1 MACRKNSRSLGPPPS
16 ERAGTSAPPRRKS
29 GKLGSALWTEPEPWL
44 HPAERAGTL
53 AVPCPCSRPWET
65 QSKVTAVVL
74 GGRSPRAAE
83 GREAFSEGSG
93 RRSEERGFLARLQGE
108 AQREQGAALGRGGRG
123 LRAACA
129 LAPAQPLAQG
139 SHGGASAL
147 HVRESEGQEGG
158 LAGLACHG
166 GRGDPWRAA
175 GGGPAGRLPAHS
187 VSDFPLGSEG
197 GQACEWALLRSSTGR
212 SPAPRGLEAGI
223 RREDAGPSAHVPGPR
238 RCPDVTRPEFCRAG
252 RGPLAGRGSAEAES
266 LAGQVEVRTPRR
278 ARGPSVSGVRGPEAP
293 SVGAGLRSQEGV
305 SRLWQV

>member
-1 MACRKNSRSLGPPPS
+1 MSGFSTPEWDSCQRPAERAGTLALACRKNSRSLGPPPS

-175 GGGPAGRLPAHS
+175 GRQAGFLRIPCPTSPWGLRAGRL
-187 VSDFPLGSEG
+187 VSGRCSAAAQEGAQPRAAWRQGSG
-197 GQACEWALLRSSTGR
+197 GRTR
-212 SPAPRGLEAGI
+212 APRPTCQG
-223 RREDAGPSAHVPGPR
+223 
-238 RCPDVTRPEFCRAG
+238 RAG
-252 RGPLAGRGSAEAES
+252 
-266 LAGQVEVRTPRR
+266 VRM
-278 ARGPSVSGVRGPEAP
+278 
-293 SVGAGLRSQEGV
+293 
-305 SRLWQV
+305 